1 MGCEILH
8 LAYACKS
15 NISLQVDSRIIVA
28 HLLQIILDVDIGLSL
43 ESLFIPGSC
52 DTSLEKIYFNIC
64 SLCNYTK
71 HADYLTK

>member
-15 NISLQVDSRIIVA
+15 NISLKVDSRIIVA
-28 HLLQIILDVDIGLSL
+28 HLLQIIVDDLGLSL

-52 DTSLEKIYFNIC
+52 YTSLEAIYFNIC
-64 SLCNYTK
+64 SLCNYSK
-71 HADYLTK
+71 HADYLAK